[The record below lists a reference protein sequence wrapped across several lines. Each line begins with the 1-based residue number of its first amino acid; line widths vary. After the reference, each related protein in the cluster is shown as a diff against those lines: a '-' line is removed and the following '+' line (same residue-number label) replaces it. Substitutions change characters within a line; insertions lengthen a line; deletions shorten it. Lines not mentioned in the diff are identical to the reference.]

1 MKQNEICW
9 ESGLNYVVSNPT
21 CLPIQRIE
29 IGILHKVSLYAQ
41 ASQNKLW
48 GKTRTLKF
56 SSRNY
61 LVQNKAPFGY
71 SWKRR
76 RILWTLYLK
85 FKSFL
90 INKQV
95 KTKSAICTLFK
106 ICQSAW
112 CLAWDIS
119 LLSRYF
125 YLIFFYTQAPG
136 FLGQPSGGPTTQ
148 APAQQLRGPL
158 THGGFYGVEGHFKP
172 ELDRTLNNEHLFLI
186 WIGKFFMPN

>member
-125 YLIFFYTQAPG
+125 YLSFLYTS
-136 FLGQPSGGPTTQ
+136 PSSSWTTIWWPHNTGSRT
-148 APAQQLRGPL
+148 AAQRSFNPWRLLWGW
-158 THGGFYGVEGHFKP
+158 
-172 ELDRTLNNEHLFLI
+172 RTF
-186 WIGKFFMPN
+186 